1 MSSRSTPV
9 RTASLWLAL
18 LGSTGALALA
28 GTAFAQG
35 WGTYEQAFP
44 ANPCHDGWSACI
56 VDGERV
62 SPDMSAKGPSDM
74 RVGWFDLEPSSSFSP
89 FTGLTEYTGE
99 APAVAAAEPEPVA
112 ADDGGAGELPAGD
125 DGFDGA
131 ASAPS
136 EESVKAQQDADEAAV
151 AKAAQRAA
159 ADDARRA
166 EEEAAQAQRD
176 AQKAAAQAVKE
187 EQSRRKEADRLAAQA
202 AQAESAQQDAL
213 RKEAEVARKAAD
225 DAERKRKEAERQEAD
240 RRAAQED
247 AKRKSD
253 EQERRR
259 QEADA
264 AAKAAEEEARR
275 SAEEDRKRREAED
288 AERRAE
294 QERVAAEKAE
304 QERIAAEK
312 AAADKAEQERLA
324 AEAAA
329 ADGAAAAPPPP
340 APEDDGTAD
349 VATAPPPPVDD
360 GSCDNFQAL
369 EPPAML
375 GKMSDG
381 QVQCLEGRLSQA
393 SKMTDKKKISVL
405 LMTNAFSKGDKK
417 KWEDLVKRHLDEIDQ
432 SDPDLCYK
440 YALYLA
446 GRGSSRASG
455 VIRWANVAL
464 ENRTVWTGDTYKSRV
479 NSLFKMRAAASQSL
493 WASAEKEHAASPS
506 DATASKI
513 DKYRNMTK
521 VNAREWYEYAKMSGK
536 DTTKP
541 LQLCMSAAGTSD
553 YCDGG

>member
-62 SPDMSAKGPSDM
+62 SPDMTAEGPSDM

-99 APAVAAAEPEPVA
+99 APAVAAA
-112 ADDGGAGELPAGD
+112 DGGAGELPAGD
-125 DGFDGA
+125 DGFDGV

-136 EESVKAQQDADEAAV
+136 EESVKAQQEADEAAV

-159 ADDARRA
+159 AADARRE

-176 AQKAAAQAVKE
+176 AQRAAAQAVKE
-187 EQSRRKEADRLAAQA
+187 SQSRREEADRLAAQA

-225 DAERKRKEAERQEAD
+225 DAERKRREAERQEAD
-240 RRAAQED
+240 RRAAQEE
-247 AKRKSD
+247 AKRKSE

-259 QEADA
+259 QEVDA
-264 AAKAAEEEARR
+264 AAKAAEDEARR

-304 QERIAAEK
+304 QDRIAAEK

-329 ADGAAAAPPPP
+329 ANDGTAAAPPPP
-340 APEDDGTAD
+340 EDDGAAD
-349 VATAPPPPVDD
+349 VATAPPLPVDD
-360 GSCDNFQAL
+360 GACDNLQAL

-375 GKMSDG
+375 GKMSEG

-393 SKMTDKKKISVL
+393 SKMTEKKKISVL

-521 VNAREWYEYAKMSGK
+521 VSAREWYEYAKMSGK